1 MTSAEKETWI
11 QALVSVVTYSAYLII
26 ILSRAA
32 VTPITQVDYFVTMLW
47 TIGISIVSAIV
58 LNIIA
63 SIVSGDGG
71 KKDRR
76 DREIFRYG
84 EFIGHGWLIAGAL
97 GSIFMAAF
105 EVDYFWIANALYLA
119 FTLSAITSCT
129 ARIVA
134 YRGGFQQW

>member
-11 QALVSVVTYSAYLII
+11 QGVLSVVTYSAYAIF
-26 ILSRAA
+26 ILTSAA
-32 VTPITQVDYFVTMLW
+32 TTPLTEVAYFVPMLV
-47 TIGISIVSAIV
+47 TIGISIVASIV

-63 SIVSGDGG
+63 GIVSGDGG
-71 KKDRR
+71 KKDQR
-76 DREIFRYG
+76 DREIFRFG

-97 GSIFMAAF
+97 GAIFMAAF

-119 FTLSAITSCT
+119 FTLSAITSCI

-134 YRGGFQQW
+134 YRGGFRQW